1 VTPPRPDLRGTD
13 WRSGSSLTPE
23 VWWRLLDA
31 LNAGTPQDAA
41 CLYAGIS
48 PAVWEREKQR
58 IPEFGTEAHKIE
70 MSGLVAA
77 WRFVQ
82 MAAASEWRAA
92 AELIKLYGATRGR
105 AGMRPDE
112 PGSDDPDADI
122 TPADVAAVI
131 RVLRAHEVSDGG
143 AADGN
148 PNGHAA
154 GANGGSEAVE

>member
-1 VTPPRPDLRGTD
+1 MTASKPRPRGTE
-13 WRSGSSLTPE
+13 WSSGTSLTPE

-41 CLYAGIS
+41 CLYAGIG

-70 MSGLVAA
+70 TSGLVAA

-82 MAAASEWRAA
+82 MGAASEWRAA

-112 PGSDDPDADI
+112 PDAVDQDAEVTPD
-122 TPADVAAVI
+122 DVAAVVRI
-131 RVLRAHEVSDGG
+131 LRAHERGDGG
-143 AADGN
+143 AAAGHQ
-148 PNGHAA
+148 NGHTVD
-154 GANGGSEAVE
+154 ANGASEGVE